1 MMRSSLVII
10 EYVYVTPPDI
20 YLLFLCLTPLSVHII
35 MHSCSKMILYMYIN
49 ICLLSKC
56 LFDFFETMPQLCQ
69 LSCLLCILWE
79 YGPCVQAVAKLLAIL
94 LEESGVL
101 TDCNRIPMITRSGLV
116 V

>member
-1 MMRSSLVII
+1 
-10 EYVYVTPPDI
+10 
-20 YLLFLCLTPLSVHII
+20 
-35 MHSCSKMILYMYIN
+35 MHSCGKMILYMYIN
-49 ICLLSKC
+49 ICLLSEC

-101 TDCNRIPMITRSGLV
+101 TNCNRIPMITRSGLV